1 MAQLQTAPLTEVV
14 TPSTVGFIDIGTNSV
29 RLLVVRL
36 QRNRA
41 FTVIHQLKETVRL
54 GEDAFRHQHLR
65 ADAMERAIAVLR
77 QFAMLARAAGAHE
90 IIAVATAAT
99 REAENRHVFLD
110 RLREEA
116 QLDVH
121 VISGLEEARL
131 IYAGVA
137 SGLHLG
143 KRKAWFIDIGGG
155 STEVS
160 VGNETE
166 QADLAS
172 LPLGAIRLSDEFF
185 SHRSGRVSSQAY
197 ERLRAFVRSEAAQE
211 LRELK
216 RLKPSLAVGS
226 SGTIENLADVASY
239 QLHGEGGRADDGLS
253 SADLQK
259 TIGYLRSLTLEERRK
274 VPGLNPARAD
284 IIIGGAAVLEVLM
297 EDTGARVLQVSSRGL
312 REGLLAD
319 YLRRH
324 GHGDLVGGDSVRRR
338 SVVQLGRRCNFHEP
352 HAEATARLA
361 LELFE
366 SGREAGLHDYG
377 EPVRELLE
385 YAALLHHIGAFLTY
399 SGYQRHSEYLIRNAD
414 LLGFDEDEVAMIA
427 TIVRFHRSTV
437 PRANEHALA
446 GFAAKDRGAVRA
458 ASVFLRLAESL
469 DRSQAQVAGSA
480 RLERLGHDRVVLHA
494 GVKPGWEAELGGLDS
509 ARRAFAKV
517 FDASLVVEAVPA

>member
-1 MAQLQTAPLTEVV
+1 MTDVA

-36 QRNRA
+36 HRNRA
-41 FTVIHQLKETVRL
+41 YTVVHQIKETVRL

-65 ADAMERAIAVLR
+65 TDAMERAITVLR
-77 QFAMLARAAGAHE
+77 QFAMLARAAGASE
-90 IIAVATAAT
+90 IVAVATAAT

-116 QLDVH
+116 ELDVH

-131 IYAGVA
+131 IYAGVS

-143 KRKAWFIDIGGG
+143 RQKALFIDIGGG

-166 QADLAS
+166 QQYLTSLA
-172 LPLGAIRLSDEFF
+172 LGAIRLSDEFL
-185 SHRSGRVSSQAY
+185 SHQSGTVSTRTY
-197 ERLRAFVRSEAAQE
+197 EHVRAFVRSEAGQE

-216 RLKPSLAVGS
+216 RLKPNIAVGS

-239 QLHGEGGRADDGLS
+239 LMYGEGGRADEGLS
-253 SADLQK
+253 LAGLQK
-259 TIGYLRSLTLEERRK
+259 TISYLRSLTLEERRK
-274 VPGLNPARAD
+274 VPGLNPGRAD

-297 EDTGARVLQVSSRGL
+297 EDTGARELQVSNRGL

-338 SVVQLGRRCNFHEP
+338 SVLQLGRRCNFDEA
-352 HAEATARLA
+352 HANATARLA
-361 LELFE
+361 LELFD
-366 SGREAGLHDYG
+366 SGKEAGLHNYG
-377 EPVRELLE
+377 DSIRELLE
-385 YAALLHHIGAFLTY
+385 YAGLLHHIGAFLTY
-399 SGYQRHSEYLIRNAD
+399 AGYQRHSEYLIRNAD

-427 TIVRFHRSTV
+427 TIARFHRSSI

-446 GFAAKDRGAVRA
+446 GFSQKDRGAIRA

-469 DRSQAQVAGSA
+469 DRSQAQVVGSA
-480 RLERLGHDRVVLHA
+480 RLERAGRDRIVLHA
-494 GVKPGWEAELGGLDS
+494 GVKPGWEIELGGLDS
-509 ARRAFAKV
+509 HRRAFAKV
-517 FDASLVVEAVPA
+517 FGASLMIEAVPG

>member
-1 MAQLQTAPLTEVV
+1 MIRQVSDPMTDVAA
-14 TPSTVGFIDIGTNSV
+14 PSTVGFIDIGTNSV

-36 QRNRA
+36 HRNRA
-41 FTVIHQLKETVRL
+41 YTIVHQLKETVRL

-65 ADAMERAIAVLR
+65 TDAMERAVAVLR
-77 QFAMLARAAGAHE
+77 QFAMLARAAGAGE

-116 QLDVH
+116 ALDVH

-131 IYAGVA
+131 IYAGVS

-143 KRKAWFIDIGGG
+143 NQRALFIDIGGG

-160 VGNETE
+160 IGNESE
-166 QADLAS
+166 QEYMAS
-172 LPLGAIRLSDEFF
+172 LPFGAIRLSDEFLG
-185 SHRSGRVSSQAY
+185 HHAGTVSSRMY
-197 ERLRAFVRSEAAQE
+197 EHLRGFIRSEAAQE

-216 RLKPSLAVGS
+216 RLRPDIVVGS

-239 QLHGEGGRADDGLS
+239 MMYGEGGRANDGLGL
-253 SADLQK
+253 AELQK
-259 TIGYLRSLTLEERRK
+259 VIAYLRSLKLDERRK

-284 IIIGGAAVLEVLM
+284 IIIGAAVLEVLM
-297 EDTGARVLQVSSRGL
+297 EDTSVRVLQVSGRGL

-319 YLRRH
+319 YLRRQ

-338 SVVQLGRRCNFHEP
+338 SVIQLGRRCNFDEA

-361 LELFE
+361 LELFD
-366 SGREAGLHDYG
+366 SARDAGINNCGDS
-377 EPVRELLE
+377 VRELLE

-399 SGYQRHSEYLIRNAD
+399 SGYQRHSEYLIRNAE

-427 TIVRFHRSTV
+427 TIVRFHRNAI
-437 PRANEHALA
+437 PRVNEHALA
-446 GFAAKDRGAVRA
+446 GFSMKDRVAIRA
-458 ASVFLRLAESL
+458 ASTFLRLAESL
-469 DRSQAQVAGSA
+469 DRSQAQVVGSA
-480 RLERLGHDRVVLHA
+480 RLERIDRYRVVLHV
-494 GVKPGWEAELGGLDS
+494 GVKPGWEVELGGLDTH
-509 ARRAFAKV
+509 RRAFSKV
-517 FDASLVVEAVPA
+517 FDASLMIEAVPA